1 MIQAFDNLYP
11 SLRRWLPV
19 CALATA
25 ILCSS
30 GCRTISIDFARNVAG
45 VASVV
50 NRNAIG
56 TRPIRRVN
64 NLGPVR
70 RLFAESPPPSERT
83 KQLLRRYVLEDQ
95 YLLDPDEAIR
105 RMQAYALAEP
115 GLERTHAV
123 AELAFKQGE
132 WSARLGQSN
141 RASRMYATALESSY
155 RFLFDPDLDIGRNA
169 YDPQFRSISDIYNRS
184 LEAILRRLIRDDKL
198 VPGSMVSLETIN
210 NQIDFVIEVPGRW
223 SGEAFEKF
231 ELVND
236 FRVQGVE
243 NQYRTYGLGVP
254 LIGVR
259 KSRDASVAFEEFYPP
274 QLTMALTAFLELASS
289 PSRDPYA
296 TSLEDS
302 DAIVAKLSLI
312 DPLEQTIAQ
321 VGQRMVPLESDITTP
336 MARYLND
343 PLLNT
348 NVFATLAL
356 LNADFANDFEGLY
369 MLEPYDPAK
378 IPVVMIHG
386 LWSSPVT
393 WLQMFNDLRADR
405 EIRERYQFWF
415 CLYPTGQPWWE
426 SARQVRNQLADIRQ
440 KLTNGQG
447 SDDPSLPINQTI
459 LVGHSMGGLV
469 ARMQTIDSEDLFW
482 NVISEHEPSEFAGSA
497 ETIQRL
503 EETFRFQA
511 NPGIRQVIT
520 LATPLRGS
528 TYANETTRWLGRK
541 AITLPQ
547 AFTGEYALITARNR
561 NLIANPGPL
570 TVATSVDSL
579 SSGNPFF
586 ERLLQARSGRDVSY
600 HNIYGSYNQN
610 TIPERLGWVKPGDGV
625 VETSSARADDAVS
638 EIEIQSPH
646 NTIHQNPLAILEV
659 KRILLEH
666 LVDNNRTQPDTLVR
680 PVSAEM
686 LQPLEANR

>member
-1 MIQAFDNLYP
+1 MIIALPTMFGSQCK
-11 SLRRWLPV
+11 SLLV
-19 CALATA
+19 CALTIAM
-25 ILCSS
+25 LVGG
-30 GCRTISIDFARNVAG
+30 GCRSMTIDVARNVAC
-45 VASVV
+45 VASLA

-56 TRPIRRVN
+56 ARPIKRVN
-64 NLGPVR
+64 KLGPIR
-70 RLFAESPPPSERT
+70 RLFAESPPPSDRT
-83 KQLLRRYVLEDQ
+83 KLLLRRFVLDEQ
-95 YLLDPDEAIR
+95 YRLDPDEAIR
-105 RMQAYALAEP
+105 RMKAYALAEP

-132 WSARLGQSN
+132 WAARLGQAN

-155 RFLFDPDLDIGRNA
+155 RFLFDSDLDLGRNA

-184 LEAILRRLIRDDKL
+184 LEAILRRLIRDGSI
-198 VPGSMVSLETIN
+198 VPGTMVSLETIDS
-210 NQIDFVIEVPGRW
+210 QIDFVVEVPGRW
-223 SGEAFEKF
+223 NGEQFEKF

-236 FRVQGVE
+236 FQVQGVE

-259 KSRDASVAFEEFYPP
+259 KERSEALPFEEYYPP
-274 QLTMALTAFLELASS
+274 QLTMALTAFLQLADS

-296 TSLEDS
+296 MTFGEDETL
-302 DAIVAKLSLI
+302 VARLSLF
-312 DPLEQTIAQ
+312 DPLEQTVAQ
-321 VGQRMVPLESDITTP
+321 VGQRIVPLESDITTP
-336 MARYLND
+336 MAWYLND

-356 LNADFANDFEGLY
+356 LNANFANDYEGLY
-369 MLEPYDPAK
+369 MLEPYDPKK

-426 SARQVRNQLADIRQ
+426 SARQVRAQLDDVRK
-440 KLTNGQG
+440 KLVREQDSLN
-447 SDDPSLPINQTI
+447 PALPINQMV

-469 ARMQTIDSEDLFW
+469 ARMQTVESEDLFW
-482 NVISEHEPSEFAGSA
+482 NVISEHDPSEFSGSP

-503 EETFRFQA
+503 EETFRFHP
-511 NPGIRQVIT
+511 NPGIRQMIT

-528 TYANETTRWLGRK
+528 TYANDTTRWLGRK

-547 AFTGEYALITARNR
+547 TFTGDYSQITARNR
-561 NLIANPGPL
+561 NLISNPGPL

-579 SSGNPFF
+579 SSDNPFF
-586 ERLLQARSGRDVSY
+586 EKLLAAKSSPNVSY
-600 HNIYGSYNQN
+600 HNIYGSYKQG
-610 TIPERLGWVKPGDGV
+610 TLPEKLGWTTPGDGV
-625 VETSSARADDAVS
+625 VATTSARADDADS
-638 EIEIQSPH
+638 EIEIQAQH

-659 KRILLEH
+659 KRILLEN
-666 LVDNNRTQPDTLVR
+666 LVGLNRHPTDQLVR

-686 LQPLEANR
+686 LQPSVPRN